1 VSFPKPYADRVAKL
15 RVPCGFVLV
24 GAFLW
29 FSRPSAVSLAWGLP
43 VAFLGLALRAWAA
56 GHLEKNQQLTES
68 GPYAWVR
75 NPLYIGTLTAAAGFV
90 IASRRWELG
99 ALFAAV
105 FLLVYLPV
113 VELEE
118 QHLRKLFPAFDEYSR
133 RVPKLIPRAP
143 GAHRAATVDHRKST
157 AWPPSRS
164 TAKPFRWSLYLHN
177 REYEALIGFLA
188 GTAALL
194 WKALR

>member
-1 VSFPKPYADRVAKL
+1 MTFSKPYADAVAKL

-29 FSRPSAVSLAWGLP
+29 LSAPTMLSLALGLP
-43 VAFLGLALRAWAA
+43 VSILGLAIRAWAA
-56 GHLEKNQQLTES
+56 GHLQKDSRLTES

-99 ALFAAV
+99 VLFAAV
-105 FLLVYLPV
+105 FGLIYLPV

-118 QHLRKLFPAFDEYSR
+118 QHLRTLFPDYSGYAQ
-133 RVPKLIPRAP
+133 RVSRLFPHPPKR
-143 GAHRAATVDHRKST
+143 GST
-157 AWPPSRS
+157 
-164 TAKPFRWSLYLHN
+164 KPFRFSLYKHN
-177 REYEALIGFLA
+177 REYEAALGFLIGVAL
-188 GTAALL
+188 LL
-194 WKALR
+194 WKALL